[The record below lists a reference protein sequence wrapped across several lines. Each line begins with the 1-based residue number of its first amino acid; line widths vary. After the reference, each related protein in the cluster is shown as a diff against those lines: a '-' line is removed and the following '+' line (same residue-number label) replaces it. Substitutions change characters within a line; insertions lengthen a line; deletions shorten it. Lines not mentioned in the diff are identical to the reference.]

1 MTRSFSTRTKA
12 VIGLNVSYDINEQI
26 AVSFEGINLTG
37 EDQRIYHRVP
47 EQVYYVYELA
57 PRYQVG
63 VRYKF

>member
-1 MTRSFSTRTKA
+1 M
-12 VIGLNVSYDINEQI
+12 SYDINEQI

-57 PRYQVG
+57 PRYQIG